1 MKTKPLPSTLNQ
13 YKTDDNNI
21 VSLNKPSSTSDLDL
35 CNVFWN
41 IPKLHEKN
49 PWNQIYFY
57 TFSDIPF
64 PKIETRYEDNILFF
78 SELDFVVDIPLKGFS
93 C

>member
-13 YKTDDNNI
+13 YKTNDNNI
-21 VSLNKPSSTSDLDL
+21 VSLNKPSSTNL

-41 IPKLHEKN
+41 ILKLHEKN
-49 PWNQIYFY
+49 PWNKY